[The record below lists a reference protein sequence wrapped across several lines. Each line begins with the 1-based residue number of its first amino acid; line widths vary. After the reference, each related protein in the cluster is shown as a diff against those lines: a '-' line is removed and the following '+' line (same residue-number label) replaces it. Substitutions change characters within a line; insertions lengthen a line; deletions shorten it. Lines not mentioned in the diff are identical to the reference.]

1 MHDLD
6 LTFNHPFHGLHR
18 NQKEITLSGIT
29 THVLV
34 SLATPLGGHET
45 LERELVNTYGTR
57 LPQCGSSALSKDE
70 KVQFLG
76 LQKDLIFALIKDPQD
91 WVFESWASSLKEVG
105 YVTDQSDS
113 WVALRIEG
121 VNVFQVLARI
131 CPLDLHLDAFPE
143 GSVSRTMMEHLA
155 VIILRE
161 KENSFLL
168 MSPRSSANSFLH
180 ALETSI
186 SNVL

>member
-1 MHDLD
+1 VHDLD
-6 LTFNHPFHGLHR
+6 LTSNHPFHGLHR

-29 THVLV
+29 TRALV
-34 SLATPLGGHET
+34 SLATPVGGHET
-45 LERELVNTYGTR
+45 LERELVNTYGTH
-57 LPQCGSSALSKDE
+57 LPQCGNSTLSKDG
-70 KVQFLG
+70 KIRFLG
-76 LQKDLIFALIKDPQD
+76 LQRDLNFALIEDAKD
-91 WVFESWASSLKEVG
+91 WIFESWASSLKEVG

-113 WVALRIEG
+113 WVDLRIEG
-121 VNVFQVLARI
+121 VNVVQVLARI
-131 CPLDLHLDAFPE
+131 CPLDLHLNTFPE
-143 GSVSRTMMEHLA
+143 GSVSRTVMEHLA

-161 KENSFLL
+161 KKNSFLL